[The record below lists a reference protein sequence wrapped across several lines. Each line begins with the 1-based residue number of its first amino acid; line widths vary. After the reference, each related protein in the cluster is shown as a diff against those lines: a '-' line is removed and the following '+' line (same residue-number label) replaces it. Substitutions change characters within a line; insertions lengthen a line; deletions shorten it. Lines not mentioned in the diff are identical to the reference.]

1 MEGAGFVE
9 LHFLAGARFCD
20 QRARKRTANTVT
32 ISTEKGP
39 SVSTGDWSREGAY
52 VENPKQQCQTYCP
65 AAAWSNGTRSSLPM
79 CGVFRLSGLDG
90 IFLSREKCCEV
101 LRTSDSSGGRDNAG
115 TMSLGP
121 NLAPHLTSRLLLF
134 YIRLLFIVYFQQVC
148 SFYLHYLLCLL
159 LSELRY
165 ILLF

>member
-32 ISTEKGP
+32 ISIEKVP
-39 SVSTGDWSREGAY
+39 LVSIGDWSREGAY
-52 VENPKQQCQTYCP
+52 VENPKQQSQTYCP

-90 IFLSREKCCEV
+90 IFLSRENVAKYSVQVTAREV
-101 LRTSDSSGGRDNAG
+101 VITQ
-115 TMSLGP
+115 GP
-121 NLAPHLTSRLLLF
+121 CHWALIWPR
-134 YIRLLFIVYFQQVC
+134 I
-148 SFYLHYLLCLL
+148 
-159 LSELRY
+159 
-165 ILLF
+165 